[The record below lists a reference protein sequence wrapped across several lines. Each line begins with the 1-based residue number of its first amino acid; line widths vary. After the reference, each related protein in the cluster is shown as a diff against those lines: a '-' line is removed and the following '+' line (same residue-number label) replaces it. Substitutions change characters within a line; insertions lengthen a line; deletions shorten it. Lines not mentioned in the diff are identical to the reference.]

1 MKYTILV
8 IDDNVDLLKRL
19 AKTLHREGYDVLQ
32 AVDATQGIDYFENHA
47 IDAVLLDIVL
57 PDINGI
63 EISKQMMAHR
73 PDIPVI
79 LMTEQRSMEDA
90 VAVVKMG
97 VYDYV
102 EKPFTSERLL
112 TTLRNAL
119 SWEQS
124 RKEIEALQA
133 HIQENYKMIGQ
144 SPQIH
149 KVWGMI
155 DRVAP
160 SDTSV
165 VILGEN
171 GVGKELVAK
180 AIHSKSRRYG
190 GKMICINC
198 AAVPASL
205 QEAELFGHT
214 KGAFTGAYTP
224 RIGRLAAAH
233 KGTLFLDEVGELRS
247 DTQAA
252 LLRFLDSG
260 EVQQIGS
267 LETRHVDVRIV
278 VATNKNLQQLV
289 EAGEFRQDLY
299 YRLAG
304 VEIIVP
310 PLRERPEDIPLLL
323 DSFLDSIA
331 EERGCFRAALS
342 PAARNFLVQY
352 KWPGNVRELV
362 NFCGRMLLFA
372 DDGLIDLP
380 FVKAQLVPAAGDKDV
395 FLPLRDATEA
405 FERDYIQK
413 AKTLANGNISRAADM
428 LGVERK
434 NLYRKMGN
442 LGMS

>member
-1 MKYTILV
+1 MKSTILV
-8 IDDNVDLLKRL
+8 IDDDTYLLKRL
-19 AKTLHREGYDVLQ
+19 AKTLQQENYDVLQ
-32 AVDATQGIDYFENHA
+32 ALDATQGTKYFEQYTVDA
-47 IDAVLLDIVL
+47 ILLDIFL
-57 PDINGI
+57 TDGNGI
-63 EISKQMMAHR
+63 DMSKEMMADS

-79 LMTEQRSMEDA
+79 LMTEHSSMEDA
-90 VAVVKMG
+90 VTAVKSG
-97 VYDYV
+97 VYDYI

-119 SWEQS
+119 YWEES
-124 RKEIEALQA
+124 RKEIKGLQA
-133 HIQENYKMIGQ
+133 HLRENYKMIGR

-149 KVWGMI
+149 EVWGLI

-165 VILGEN
+165 LVLGES
-171 GVGKELVAK
+171 GVGKELVAR
-180 AIHSKSRRYG
+180 AVHNKSRRCG

-198 AAVPASL
+198 AAVPQSL

-233 KGTLFLDEVGELRS
+233 KGTLFLDEIGDLRA

-267 LETRHVDVRIV
+267 LETRQVDVRIV
-278 VATNKNLQQLV
+278 AATNKNLQQLV
-289 EAGEFRQDLY
+289 DDGEFRQDLY

-323 DSFLDSIA
+323 DYFLDATA
-331 EERGCFRAALS
+331 EKQGLFRAALS
-342 PAARNFLVQY
+342 PAARNFLVRY
-352 KWPGNVRELV
+352 EWPGNVRELI
-362 NFCGRMLLFA
+362 NFCGRALLFA

-380 FVKAQLVPAAGDKDV
+380 LIKAQLSPVMYDKNV
-395 FLPLRDATEA
+395 FLPLREATEN
-405 FERDYIQK
+405 FERDYIQQAK
-413 AKTLANGNISRAADM
+413 ALADGNISRAAEM